1 MLDTGLMK
9 HHRPCTL
16 NPAICF
22 CNHEAHEEKDKH
34 EGHEEKKGGQVST
47 FNKHGVLLWVVIL
60 NIET

>member
-34 EGHEEKKGGQVST
+34 EEHEEKKGVRSQHST
-47 FNKHGVLLWVVIL
+47 NASTAL
-60 NIET
+60 NGMSNVET